1 MVQDSEAAEDLF
13 RPSASDIQG
22 TSGVEQDAER
32 CTSVPR
38 YLQSRPSLKLLSA
51 LRRLR
56 EIARAIAQ
64 VGISKDQRNQDQ
76 KYNFRGIDD
85 VMDAVSPLLA
95 QHGIIVVPFALSRE
109 QELYQTKS
117 GGNNF
122 KVVVKMRYDF
132 TSDEDGSF
140 VRVEMYGEAM
150 DTSDKASNKAT
161 SAAYK
166 YALFQLLC
174 IPIQGTPEEREAD
187 FSTPESRS
195 TRPAAERA
203 PVEPPPEK
211 SRDSVGPETV
221 SEALKRLV
229 ANDAN
234 RAKLSGKL
242 EKAYGVALVDQIPA
256 DKVAEAIAKAE
267 KFVAEQ
273 KNRSNNK

>member
-1 MVQDSEAAEDLF
+1 MVQNEAIAAGAYALVPP
-13 RPSASDIQG
+13 PSS
-22 TSGVEQDAER
+22 
-32 CTSVPR
+32 
-38 YLQSRPSLKLLSA
+38 KLLSA

-56 EIARAIAQ
+56 EIAKSISQ
-64 VGISKDQRNQDQ
+64 VGISKDQRNKDQ
-76 KYNFRGIDD
+76 NYQFRGIDD

-95 QHGIIVVPFALSRE
+95 EHGIIVVPFALSRE

-122 KVVVKMRYDF
+122 KVIVKMRYDF

-187 FSTPESRS
+187 FNTPESRS
-195 TRPAAERA
+195 TRPVAERK
-203 PVEPPPEK
+203 PVEQLPEK
-211 SRDSVGPETV
+211 GERESPRESAGPETV
-221 SEALKRLV
+221 QEALKRLV
-229 ANDAN
+229 
-234 RAKLSGKL
+234 
-242 EKAYGVALVDQIPA
+242 
-256 DKVAEAIAKAE
+256 
-267 KFVAEQ
+267 
-273 KNRSNNK
+273 KNTPTARS